1 MIKRLIKSPIQR
13 VIKSALSPLPDS
25 AGITSIADLFA
36 NGEYGAW
43 FDLSDAST
51 LYQDSGATTAV
62 SSNGDPIGRVNDKS
76 GNTAN
81 ALQTVSAARP
91 TYNSSNQS
99 ADLDLVDDNMIVTLS
114 NPVAGTMIIKLATGY
129 VVGKI
134 SASGSWSFTV
144 NPVYFPTPNI
154 EQVVIIDRDLTGDE
168 ISQVKG
174 LMGADAAFASITS
187 MNLWFRDRS
196 DLTTLDVSNWDTSNV
211 TNFRF
216 FARNCSS
223 LTTVTVNDGF
233 GNPFAD
239 SPCTDYTDAFTGT
252 NITQQSIDD
261 ILVAINA
268 AGTSNGTFGQSGGSA
283 PSTTGESA
291 IDSLR
296 ARGWTISV
304 TGGY

>member
-187 MNLWFRDRS
+187 MNLWFRARS

-216 FARNCSS
+216 FAGDCSS
-223 LTTVTVNDGF
+223 LTTLDVSNW
-233 GNPFAD
+233 N
-239 SPCTDYTDAFTGT
+239 
-252 NITQQSIDD
+252 
-261 ILVAINA
+261 
-268 AGTSNGTFGQSGGSA
+268 TSNVTNFRFFA
-283 PSTTGESA
+283 RNC
-291 IDSLR
+291 SL
-296 ARGWTISV
+296 
-304 TGGY
+304 